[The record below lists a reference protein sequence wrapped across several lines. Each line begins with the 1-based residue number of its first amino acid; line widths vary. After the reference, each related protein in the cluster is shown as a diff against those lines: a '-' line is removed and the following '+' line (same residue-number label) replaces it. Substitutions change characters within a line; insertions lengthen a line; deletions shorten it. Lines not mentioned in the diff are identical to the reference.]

1 MQIEQMEP
9 QAKIAR
15 HAAPAA
21 SPNGDARSSTPLA
34 AAAAGDELR
43 EARLARA
50 MRGGD
55 RATAIGLIDE
65 LYGEGLYRFI
75 HAMVRQD
82 DAADDVY
89 QTTLLE
95 AFRDLETFAERSAL
109 RTWLFG
115 IARHRCLDA
124 LKLARRRDARFVA
137 EGELAV
143 AAGAHADADA
153 APSALDRLGQAEL
166 VAALGRCLDEL
177 SAEIRMVLLM
187 RFSEGMAYDEI
198 SRVCRAS
205 VETLRARVSRSL
217 PVLRRCVEQK
227 GAL

>member
-1 MQIEQMEP
+1 MQIGQMEP
-9 QAKIAR
+9 EAKIAR

-21 SPNGDARSSTPLA
+21 SPKGDAPSPAQLA
-34 AAAAGDELR
+34 DAAGGDELR
-43 EARLARA
+43 EARLLRA

-75 HAMVRQD
+75 HAMVRKD

-89 QTTLLE
+89 QMTLLE
-95 AFRDLETFAERSAL
+95 AFRDLGTFAERSAL

-124 LKLARRRDARFVA
+124 LKVDRRRDARFVA
-137 EGELAV
+137 EGELSE
-143 AAGAHADADA
+143 AAGVQAHADA

-166 VAALGRCLDEL
+166 VAALGHCLDEL
-177 SAEIRMVLLM
+177 SAELRMVLLM